1 MKLFENK
8 KSNLSTEQKVMKGY
22 KAYCGAVMA
31 GALIMCTA
39 MPAFATTITDPLT
52 VVNNLSEFIFGLIRA
67 IGMILLGFGIV
78 QVGLSPRM
86 NRSAYWL
93 SSIRTSSGV
102 ISSLPPI

>member
-52 VVNNLSEFIFGLIRA
+52 VVNNLS
-67 IGMILLGFGIV
+67 
-78 QVGLSPRM
+78 
-86 NRSAYWL
+86 
-93 SSIRTSSGV
+93 
-102 ISSLPPI
+102 